1 MGAQGFTVI
10 VDPYPEAAGIYDPLL
25 LLSCLDASI
34 AIRPVLK
41 RYQSVVLTSGT
52 ISPLE
57 MYHRILGM
65 SNVVVTE
72 SFSITME
79 RNCLCPLIVTHG
91 PDHVPV
97 TSRFSLREDP
107 SVVHNYGEMLEQ
119 LVQVVPDGMV
129 CFFTSYRY
137 MEQVIEKWYE

>member
-52 ISPLE
+52 ISPLD
-57 MYHRILGM
+57 MYPKILGM
-65 SNVVVTE
+65 TNVVVTE

-79 RNCLCPLIVTHG
+79 RKCLCPLIVTHG
-91 PDHVPV
+91 PDQVPI
-97 TSRFSLREDP
+97 TSSFKFREDP
-107 SVVHNYGEMLEQ
+107 SVIHNYGELLEQ
-119 LVQVVPDGMV
+119 LAD
-129 CFFTSYRY
+129 RAR
-137 MEQVIEKWYE
+137 W